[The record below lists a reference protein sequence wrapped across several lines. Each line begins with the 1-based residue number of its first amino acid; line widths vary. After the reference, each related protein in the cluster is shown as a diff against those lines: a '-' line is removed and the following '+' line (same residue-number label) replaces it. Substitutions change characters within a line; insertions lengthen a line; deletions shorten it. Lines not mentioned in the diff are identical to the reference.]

1 MRTSSPYCLARLRQR
16 CQVVFSA
23 DGELVVT
30 ASTDGGR
37 VWDWRPIPNVVALLR
52 GTASLS
58 SAEFSPDGKFVVTAS
73 QEGAARI
80 WDLYAPEGNAE
91 PIG

>member
-1 MRTSSPYCLARLRQR
+1 MDLRP
-16 CQVVFSA
+16 
-23 DGELVVT
+23 T
-30 ASTDGGR
+30 
-37 VWDWRPIPNVVALLR
+37 PNVVALLR
-52 GTASLS
+52 RGRTPSLS

-91 PIG
+91 PSSSE